1 MAERRPM
8 ARRSRGT
15 PARAATGRERSRHRV
30 DPEPRRE
37 WLPPGFLM
45 WVLGRLVGMLV
56 VIGAGWLVY
65 TASTSPSFQIRS
77 VQVAGAT
84 LLSQADV
91 AGTAEVVGSN
101 VFWIDRAAAEARLRS
116 LPLVLSAEVTPML
129 PDTVSVRIVER
140 QPAAFWV
147 SGDQT
152 YVVDNQGVVL
162 RPLAEDEGVVADQPM
177 PTIAQLDGPPLNAG
191 DVVDARALATASRL
205 ATLLPGVGVTPRGV
219 EWSSDFSLEIRT
231 QDGWRARFDSAGDIE
246 RQVDSL
252 RAIRDYL
259 ASTRTSAEVIDV
271 RFGDRP
277 YYR

>member
-1 MAERRPM
+1 MIALRVNGRDVELDSP
-8 ARRSRGT
+8 T
-15 PARAATGRERSRHRV
+15 PLLAYLDE
-30 DPEPRRE
+30 
-37 WLPPGFLM
+37 
-45 WVLGRLVGMLV
+45 LGVNSKAVAVEHNG
-56 VIGAGWLVY
+56 VI
-65 TASTSPSFQIRS
+65 
-77 VQVAGAT
+77 
-84 LLSQADV
+84 
-91 AGTAEVVGSN
+91 
-101 VFWIDRAAAEARLRS
+101 IDRDS
-116 LPLVLSAEVTPML
+116 
-129 PDTVSVRIVER
+129 
-140 QPAAFWV
+140 
-147 SGDQT
+147 
-152 YVVDNQGVVL
+152 Y
-162 RPLAEDEGVVADQPM
+162 
-177 PTIAQLDGPPLNAG
+177 PTTLLNAG